1 MWTYIT
7 VCPAVLI
14 EKEEMN
20 MSRQSGSITALYCRL
35 SRDDELQGDSNS
47 IVNQKKILKKYTEEN
62 SFRNYKFYVDDGI
75 SGTTFDRPGFNQML
89 EDIEAGT
96 VGTVII
102 KDMSRFGRDYLKVG
116 YYTEVLFPEMD
127 VRFIAISDGVDS
139 AKGDN
144 EFTPFRNIINEWYA
158 KDTSKKIRA
167 VFKAKGQSGEHLCTN
182 PPYGY
187 RKSPENP
194 KQWIVDKEA
203 AMVVK
208 RIFRLCIEGYGP
220 TQIARQLK
228 ESKVLTP
235 TAYWQ
240 SKGVKTTI
248 QPPENPCAWVA
259 DTVANILAKK
269 DYLGHTVNFKT
280 YRKSYKSGKKIPNP
294 EEKQAV
300 FENTHPAIIEQAQWE
315 RVQELRKNKRRPNR
329 MGKHSMFSGL
339 LICADCGSKL
349 YFCTS
354 KHFKS
359 NQDFFVCSGSR
370 KNVSNKCTPHFIRT
384 AVVEKLVLEHL
395 QKTVRYVREYEDSF
409 FRLVSEKNT
418 TEQKKELA
426 GKRRALMQ
434 AQNRMEELDRLFKR
448 IYEDNVSGKLT
459 DERFTKLSTGYDSEQ
474 KDLQCR
480 ITALLAELAEE
491 EKKAVNIDQFLATV
505 RKYTEI
511 RQLTPAIL
519 NELVEKILVYAPD
532 SSSGKREQKVE
543 ISYNCIGILELPDG
557 TILNNKTA

>member
-1 MWTYIT
+1 
-7 VCPAVLI
+7 
-14 EKEEMN
+14 

-47 IVNQKKILKKYTEEN
+47 IVNQKNILKKYAEEN
-62 SFRNYKFYVDDGI
+62 GFRNYRFYVDDGI

-89 EDIEAGT
+89 EDIEAGS
-96 VGTVII
+96 VGAVII

-116 YYTEVLFPEMD
+116 YYTEVLFPDMD

-187 RKSPENP
+187 MKAPENP
-194 KQWIVDKEA
+194 KRWIVDGEA
-203 AMVVK
+203 AMVVR
-208 RIFRLCIEGYGP
+208 RIFRLCVEGLGP
-220 TQIARQLK
+220 TQIARQLR
-228 ESKVLTP
+228 ENRILMP

-240 SKGVKTTI
+240 SKGVKSAAK
-248 QPPENPCAWVA
+248 PPENPYAWVA
-259 DTVANILAKK
+259 DTVAGILEKK
-269 DYLGHTVNFKT
+269 EYLGHTVNFKT
-280 YRKSYKSGKKIPNP
+280 YRKSYKSRKKLDNP
-294 EEKQAV
+294 EENHAL

-329 MGKHSMFSGL
+329 LGKQSMFSGL
-339 LICADCGSKL
+339 LVCADCGAKL
-349 YFCTS
+349 YFCTA
-354 KHFKS
+354 KHFKP

-370 KNVSNKCTPHFIRT
+370 RNANDKCTPHFIRSV
-384 AVVEKLVLEHL
+384 VVEKLVLEHL

-409 FRLVSEKNT
+409 FRLVSERST
-418 TEQKKELA
+418 AEQKKELA
-426 GKRRALMQ
+426 DKRRALMQ
-434 AQNRMEELDRLFKR
+434 GQHRMEELDRLFKR
-448 IYEDNVSGKLT
+448 IYEDNVNGRIS
-459 DERFTKLSTGYDSEQ
+459 DERFEKLSAGYEAEQ
-474 KDLQCR
+474 KDLQCKVS
-480 ITALLAELAEE
+480 ALQAELAEK
-491 EKKAVNIDQFLATV
+491 EKKAINIDQFLATV

-511 RQLTPAIL
+511 KQLTPTIL

-532 SSSGKREQKVE
+532 NSSGKREQKVE
-543 ISYNCIGILELPDG
+543 ISYNCIGVLELPDG
-557 TILNNKTA
+557 SILNDKTA